1 MALASPRIG
10 VLGNPDGY
18 YVQELCRAASGLC
31 SLEVISFETLGAGLY
46 GDQFKAWDQSHR
58 ELQSYDALVVRT
70 MPWGTLEQIIFRIDA
85 LHALEAAGVRVVN
98 STSCLEIAIDKFRSL
113 QLLQTKGLP
122 IPETVACQNV
132 TQAMEVFQ
140 KWGGRAVVKPM
151 FGGEGRGIMRV
162 EDDELAARTF
172 KTLVQLGA
180 VIYLQEFIPHQG
192 CDIRVMVMQDRT
204 WAIRR
209 SHPTDWR
216 TNISRGAIAEP
227 ILLEPEWHDLATR
240 ATAALGAQVA
250 GVDLLIDQEG
260 RPRILEINAVP
271 GWKGLQQ
278 ALGVD
283 FAREFLRTLVELTG
297 K

>member
-18 YVQELCRAASGLC
+18 YVQELCRSASGLC

-46 GDQFKAWDQSHR
+46 GDRFEAWDQSHR

-140 KWGGRAVVKPM
+140 KWGRRAVVKPM

-172 KTLVQLGA
+172 KTLVQLGT

-192 CDIRVMVMQDRT
+192 YDIRVMVMQERT

-283 FAREFLRTLVELTG
+283 FAREFLRTLVEPT
-297 K
+297 